1 MIILDYQTINS
12 SFSARGEQLIQPE
25 IHLVLLALVG
35 QSVSLLIHLSYRYL
49 RLRSTVMNCLS
60 HHARSY
66 ISLGLLKISSY
77 VTSKIPPWNQCFYMP
92 SKPCLNPASVVSPL
106 GLSRAH
112 CYSSRSKSGK
122 SKMLTAEKEK
132 DAFFVVRKGDVIG
145 IYKDLND
152 CQAQLGSSVFDPPV
166 SVYKGYSLPKDS
178 EDYLSSVGMKNPL
191 YCFGASDLREDMF
204 GSLTPCLFQE
214 PTSSKVKVS
223 EEEDTSELKSKDMKH
238 DMPSASVFDQQL
250 KPSAV
255 TSDETCFIEFDGA
268 SKGNPGLS
276 GAAAV
281 LKTEDGSLI
290 CKVRQGL
297 GIATNNAAEY
307 HGLILGLK
315 HAIERGYKKIKVKGD
330 SKLICMQIKGKWKVN
345 NEVLS
350 KLHEEAKQLTNECI
364 SFEISHVLRNLNS
377 AADEQANLAVRLPG
391 NVERISRM
399 LTKALRILKPRS
411 IPGPVYSSSPSPR
424 LTPGAVSRTTAGAA
438 EIDADDA
445 VAYSDPTESPT
456 AMPIT
461 MQVHLQPRV
470 VVYDGVCHLCHG
482 GVKWI
487 IKADKYRKIKFC
499 CLQSKSAEPYLTVSG
514 VTKEDVQK
522 RFLFI
527 EGLGSYH
534 QASTAALR
542 VVSYLPLP
550 YSALKAFAIVPTPL
564 RDSVYDYVA
573 NNRYNWFGK
582 AEDCLV
588 LKEKELLERFIDRD
602 ELIDRC

>member
-1 MIILDYQTINS
+1 
-12 SFSARGEQLIQPE
+12 
-25 IHLVLLALVG
+25 
-35 QSVSLLIHLSYRYL
+35 
-49 RLRSTVMNCLS
+49 MNCLS

-66 ISLGLLKISSY
+66 ISLGLLKRSSY

-166 SVYKGYSLPKDS
+166 SVYKGYSLPKDA

-255 TSDETCFIEFDGA
+255 TSDETCFIEFDGASKGNPGLSGAAAVLKTEDGSLETCFIEFDGA

-377 AADEQANLAVRLPG
+377 AADEQANVAVRLPEG
-391 NVERISRM
+391 QVE
-399 LTKALRILKPRS
+399 
-411 IPGPVYSSSPSPR
+411 
-424 LTPGAVSRTTAGAA
+424 
-438 EIDADDA
+438 
-445 VAYSDPTESPT
+445 VA
-456 AMPIT
+456 
-461 MQVHLQPRV
+461 
-470 VVYDGVCHLCHG
+470 
-482 GVKWI
+482 
-487 IKADKYRKIKFC
+487 
-499 CLQSKSAEPYLTVSG
+499 
-514 VTKEDVQK
+514 
-522 RFLFI
+522 
-527 EGLGSYH
+527 
-534 QASTAALR
+534 
-542 VVSYLPLP
+542 
-550 YSALKAFAIVPTPL
+550 
-564 RDSVYDYVA
+564 
-573 NNRYNWFGK
+573 
-582 AEDCLV
+582 
-588 LKEKELLERFIDRD
+588 
-602 ELIDRC
+602 

>member
-1 MIILDYQTINS
+1 
-12 SFSARGEQLIQPE
+12 
-25 IHLVLLALVG
+25 
-35 QSVSLLIHLSYRYL
+35 
-49 RLRSTVMNCLS
+49 MNCLS

-66 ISLGLLKISSY
+66 ISLGLLKRSSF
-77 VTSKIPPWNQCFYMP
+77 VTSKIPWNQCFYMP
-92 SKPCLNPASVVSPL
+92 PKPCLIPASVVSPL

-122 SKMLTAEKEK
+122 SRTLTAVPIADKEK

-152 CQAQLGSSVFDPPV
+152 CQAQVGSSVFDPPV
-166 SVYKGYSLPKDS
+166 SVYKGYSLPKDA
-178 EDYLSSVGMKNPL
+178 EEYLSSVGMKNPL

-204 GSLTPCLFQE
+204 GALTPCLFQE
-214 PTSSKVKVS
+214 PSSSKVKVS
-223 EEEDTSELKSKDMKH
+223 EEEDTSDMKSEDMKV
-238 DMPSASVFDQQL
+238 DMPSASTSSVGKLDQL
-250 KPSAV
+250 EPSPI
-255 TSDETCFIEFDGA
+255 TSDVSFALYLSLFRMQNVSGSSSLSPLVLSSLMNESVRFI
-268 SKGNPGLS
+268 SSNLLNGLR
-276 GAAAV
+276 
-281 LKTEDGSLI
+281 E
-290 CKVRQGL
+290 
-297 GIATNNAAEY
+297 E
-307 HGLILGLK
+307 
-315 HAIERGYKKIKVKGD
+315 
-330 SKLICMQIKGKWKVN
+330 QIKGKWKVN
-345 NEVLS
+345 NE
-350 KLHEEAKQLTNECI
+350 
-364 SFEISHVLRNLNS
+364 NLNS

-391 NVERISRM
+391 NVKRMSRM

-411 IPGPVYSSSPSPR
+411 IVGGSLHRRPVYSSSPSPR

-456 AMPIT
+456 AMPIM
-461 MQVHLQPRV
+461 MQAHLQPRV

-499 CLQSKSAEPYLTVSG
+499 CLQSKAAEPYLTVSG
-514 VTKEDVQK
+514 VTKEDVEK
-522 RFLFI
+522 RFLFV

-550 YSALKAFAIVPTPL
+550 YSALKSFTIVPTPL

-582 AEDCLV
+582 ADDCLV
-588 LKEKELLERFIDRD
+588 LKEQELLERFIDRD